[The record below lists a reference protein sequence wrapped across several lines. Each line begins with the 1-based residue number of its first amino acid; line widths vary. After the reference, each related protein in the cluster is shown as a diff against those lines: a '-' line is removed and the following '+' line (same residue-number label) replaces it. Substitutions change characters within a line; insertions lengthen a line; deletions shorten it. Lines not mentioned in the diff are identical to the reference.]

1 VLFAICGFLPIAS
14 GLVLRSQWAKSLV
27 TRETSRIL
35 KEQGFNATYTVS
47 VRLLPLSVEL
57 RNVRL
62 DSKDGGAAALTSDKI
77 IAKPKLFALLSGKL
91 VVDQVEIDSP
101 KIRVV
106 YGAHEV
112 KNLGVKIP
120 ESTSEKKEPFHAP
133 FSVVSLTDAD
143 VDLDIEGIHVM
154 ATAIDIDVTAD
165 EQDPNEG
172 ASFEIASRI
181 GEAKVQ
187 NIRAEIDPAAPK
199 GALQK
204 FSVDDDML
212 CDVDARVRV
221 EPKRILVRRF
231 SAVGSADLDAQG
243 DSWLGCK
250 LPTADWRRVEAQAHQ
265 LVIDLPQKPGDLP
278 QVAGRISARAP
289 VPLVNRIP
297 DTPHVEGWVGVSAEG
312 AFVSDK
318 DLPEAQGHF
327 EAHDIRVTKFKF
339 AQEIQ
344 ADFVIHKNV
353 VAIDKMD
360 VRVADGLATLS
371 NVKVEPLS
379 PGIPVRAKLDVQNP
393 SFFRLLQDLS
403 VARHPH
409 VTWDLKEVH
418 VPLVTGTCNPLH
430 IDGDLNART
439 ENFGVYTDGVD
450 VPGRPRIIAV
460 ESARIQNHMAI
471 RPDGLEFHNVRVD
484 FPHGSVDGGFV
495 HLGFDE
501 VLKVDVPRADIA
513 LDDISPVAD
522 VKLAGRVKGEVHVT
536 GKFTDPKLVADA
548 GIDAFNLAN
557 IPFGDISQAHGVFEK
572 NVVDL
577 TGVKATKGKS
587 EYAMPTG
594 RIDLRPPSKLRFDS
608 TIVSENFV
616 MKDLLGLFHLED
628 DPRFAQIDG
637 VIHTTSNVAVVL
649 GGPDD
654 KCDAG
659 RVDVESTTRV
669 EDMKLYGEHFDDA
682 HLDFDYRQIDGK
694 AGMRGVELDARG
706 ITLHKAHEN
715 GKAPVGF
722 IIGNAQIALG
732 GAMRGQIMMESM
744 PISKIDALGKAKSY
758 VDGAIS
764 GIGRIDG
771 DVDNWNVQSD
781 LDLTPLRV
789 RAAKLGASHV
799 HFAMTQKSKVPE
811 PIGKTKCGAPIGPP
825 FDKDAWAR
833 DTSSAGDYIVDG
845 DLFDKQLHVTDLRI
859 TRQKNPSMRGKVAFQ
874 KMDLTHLSRILFPD
888 SSVADDGTPS
898 DVFTGELS
906 GDLDMTQL
914 RFDDLQH
921 AQMRFQPRALVITRG
936 GQSLALKQ
944 GAAAVTLENDTLA
957 LPPLTLAL
965 SAQNGLKGAIA
976 INGSVG
982 HFWTKPELDLSADLE
997 PIDLG
1002 FLVGAVP
1009 KLTRAV
1015 GTLSGS
1021 LKLKGPA
1028 ADPNVDGALYVRG
1041 GEFAIS
1047 SLPGPISGVEIDARA
1062 NSSEAEITR
1071 AVGKFA
1077 GGDLSVKGHT
1087 SLSGQTFG
1095 VTDGEVVGR
1104 NLHFA
1109 PQEGVSATVDCDL
1122 RVGINANSTAG
1133 PQAKLPHI
1141 GGDITITSFEYTRP
1155 TNIVP
1160 DIGGFKVG
1168 ARRTVVDSYDPS
1180 LDSFV
1185 LGPDLY
1191 VRSKGPLRIRNNLAE
1206 VALAVDPRGIALSGT
1221 NQRFGLRGEVGA
1233 TPGGRFHLF
1242 ANDFDVKRAVITFDD
1257 PTRIAPKVDV
1267 LATTEYRRYTNTNSQ
1282 APGATAGATAGRTNN
1297 LWRITLQATGDT
1309 EDLKL
1314 VMTSDP
1320 NQSQEDI
1327 FLLLTVGLTRAEVDS
1342 VQAGGV
1348 YASAA
1353 FEAIGT
1359 ATGADRAVKKA
1370 IPVIDD
1376 FRFGSGYSPQ
1386 TGRSEPQV
1394 TVGRRVNDRVRASVT
1409 TGLSED
1415 RTLRANIE
1423 TRLSQKLSVQGSYDN
1438 YTTLS
1443 SSSLGN
1449 VGVDF
1454 RWRLEFE

>member
-1 VLFAICGFLPIAS
+1 V
-14 GLVLRSQWAKSLV
+14 
-27 TRETSRIL
+27 
-35 KEQGFNATYTVS
+35 QG
-47 VRLLPLSVEL
+47 E
-57 RNVRL
+57 
-62 DSKDGGAAALTSDKI
+62 
-77 IAKPKLFALLSGKL
+77 
-91 VVDQVEIDSP
+91 
-101 KIRVV
+101 
-106 YGAHEV
+106 
-112 KNLGVKIP
+112 
-120 ESTSEKKEPFHAP
+120 
-133 FSVVSLTDAD
+133 
-143 VDLDIEGIHVM
+143 
-154 ATAIDIDVTAD
+154 
-165 EQDPNEG
+165 
-172 ASFEIASRI
+172 
-181 GEAKVQ
+181 
-187 NIRAEIDPAAPK
+187 
-199 GALQK
+199 
-204 FSVDDDML
+204 
-212 CDVDARVRV
+212 
-221 EPKRILVRRF
+221 
-231 SAVGSADLDAQG
+231 
-243 DSWLGCK
+243 SWLGCK
-250 LPTADWRRVEAQAHQ
+250 LPTTDWRRVELQAHQ
-265 LVIDLPQKPGDLP
+265 LVVDLPQKQGDLP
-278 QVAGRISARAP
+278 HVSGRIQARAP
-289 VPLVNRIP
+289 VPLLNRIP
-297 DTPHVEGWVGVSAEG
+297 NTPHVEGWVGITAEG

-318 DLPEAQGHF
+318 DLPEAQGHL

-344 ADFVIHKNV
+344 ANFVVHKNV
-353 VAIDKMD
+353 VTMDKVD

-371 NVKVEPLS
+371 NVRVEPLA
-379 PGIPVRAKLDVQNP
+379 PGIPVRAKLDVDNP

-418 VPLVTGTCNPLH
+418 VPLLTGTCNPLH
-430 IDGDLNART
+430 IDGDLTART

-450 VPGRPRIIAV
+450 QPTKKHIIAI
-460 ESARIQNHMAI
+460 ESARISNHVAI
-471 RPDGLEFHNVRVD
+471 RPDGLEFHNVRVEL
-484 FPHGSVDGGFV
+484 PHGSLDGGYV

-501 VLKVDVPRADIA
+501 VLKVDVPRVDIG
-513 LDDISPVAD
+513 LDDISPITD
-522 VKLAGRVKGEVHVT
+522 VKLAGRVKGEAHVT
-536 GKFTDPKLVADA
+536 GHFTDPKIVADTT
-548 GIDAFNLAN
+548 IDDFNLAN

-587 EYAMPTG
+587 EYEMPTG
-594 RIDLRPPSKLRFDS
+594 RIDLRPPAKLRFDS
-608 TIVSENFV
+608 TIVSEGFV
-616 MKDLLGLFHLED
+616 MKDLLSLFHLED

-637 VIHTTSNVAVVL
+637 TIHTTSNVAVVL

-659 RVDVESTTRV
+659 VVDVEATARV
-669 EDMKLYGEHFDDA
+669 ENMKLYGEHFDDA
-682 HLDFDYRQIDGK
+682 HLDFEYRSIDGK

-706 ITLHKAHEN
+706 ITLHKSHEN

-732 GAMRGQIMMESM
+732 GALRGQIMMESM
-744 PISKIDALGKAKSY
+744 PISKIDTLGKGKTL

-771 DVDNWNVQSD
+771 DIDNWNVQSD
-781 LDLTPLRV
+781 LDITPLRV

-811 PIGKTKCGAPIGPP
+811 PIGRTKCGAPIGPA
-825 FDKDAWAR
+825 FDKDAWVK
-833 DTSSAGDYIVDG
+833 DTSSAGDYILDG
-845 DLFDKQLHVTDLRI
+845 DLFDKELHVTDVRL
-859 TRQKNPSMRGKVAFQ
+859 TRQKNPSMTGKVAFN
-874 KMDLTHLSRILFPD
+874 KLDLTHLSRILFPD
-888 SSVADDGTPS
+888 SSVNDDGTPS
-898 DVFTGELS
+898 DVFGGELS
-906 GDLDMTQL
+906 GDLDLSKL
-914 RFDDLQH
+914 RFDDLAH
-921 AQMRFQPRALVITRG
+921 AQLRFTPRALAITRG
-936 GQSLALKQ
+936 GQSLKLRP
-944 GAAAVTLENDTLA
+944 GASAVTLEDDTLA
-957 LPPLTLAL
+957 LPPFTLDL
-965 SAQNGLKGAIA
+965 SAPNGLKGAIA

-982 HFWTKPELDLSADLE
+982 HFFSKPELDLSADLE

-1021 LKLKGPA
+1021 LKLKGDT

-1047 SLPGPISGVEIDARA
+1047 GLPGPISGVEIDARA
-1062 NSSEAEITR
+1062 NANEAQITR

-1077 GGDLSVKGHT
+1077 GGDLSITGHT
-1087 SLSGQTFG
+1087 SLKGQTFG
-1095 VTDGEVVGR
+1095 VTDGVLSGR
-1104 NLHFA
+1104 NLHYV
-1109 PQEGVSATVDCDL
+1109 PQEGVSATIDCDL
-1122 RVGINANSTAG
+1122 RIAINANSTGG
-1133 PQAKLPHI
+1133 PQAKLPHVS
-1141 GGDITITSFEYTRP
+1141 GDITITSFEYTRP

-1191 VRSKGPLRIRNNLAE
+1191 VRSRQPLRIRNNLAE
-1206 VALAVDPRGIALSGT
+1206 VSIDVGSRGLQLSGT
-1221 NQRFGLRGEVGA
+1221 NQRLGLLGELNA
-1233 TPGGRFHLF
+1233 RSGGRFHLF
-1242 ANDFDVKRAVITFDD
+1242 ANDFDVKKAVITFDD
-1257 PTRIAPKVDV
+1257 QTRIAPKVDI
-1267 LATTEYRRYTNTNSQ
+1267 LGTTEYRRYTNSNTT
-1282 APGATAGATAGRTNN
+1282 APGAAGAGATAGRTNN
-1297 LWRITLQATGDT
+1297 LWRISLHAYGDT

-1314 VMTSDP
+1314 DMTSDP
-1320 NQSQEDI
+1320 PLSQEDV
-1327 FLLLTVGLTRAEVDS
+1327 FLLLTIGLTRAEVDQ
-1342 VQAGGV
+1342 VQGNSV

-1353 FEAIGT
+1353 FEALGT

-1394 TVGRRVNDRVRASVT
+1394 TVGRRVADNVRASVT

-1423 TRLSQKLSVQGSYDN
+1423 WRLSQKLSVQGSYDN

-1443 SSSLGN
+1443 SGSLGN